1 MGSREWGGIEGLTGP
16 LFYFSLGL
24 FCIKIR
30 APMWVLLLV
39 FLWSGPTGFKLN
51 LLFHEVLYTNVFHVV
66 LVVRNLPASAGD
78 VRDLGLIP
86 GSGRFPGMA
95 THSSILA

>member
-1 MGSREWGGIEGLTGP
+1 MGSKEWGGIEGLTGP

-39 FLWSGPTGFKLN
+39 FGGFFFFVGGAYWFQTK
-51 LLFHEVLYTNVFHVV
+51 FI
-66 LVVRNLPASAGD
+66 
-78 VRDLGLIP
+78 IP
-86 GSGRFPGMA
+86 
-95 THSSILA
+95 

>member
-1 MGSREWGGIEGLTGP
+1 MGSKEWGGIEGLTGP

-39 FLWSGPTGFKLN
+39 FGGFFFFGGGG
-51 LLFHEVLYTNVFHVV
+51 LLVSN
-66 LVVRNLPASAGD
+66 
-78 VRDLGLIP
+78 
-86 GSGRFPGMA
+86 
-95 THSSILA
+95 